1 MGVDRNEIKEQGKYK
16 KVLYWIL
23 LRFNLYETYY
33 HPSTV
38 VEKWN
43 IMFIL
48 LLKQ

>member
-1 MGVDRNEIKEQGKYK
+1 MGVDRNDITKQGKYK
-16 KVLYWIL
+16 GSL
-23 LRFNLYETYY
+23 LDSFIFNLYETYY

-48 LLKQ
+48 L